1 MPRKDRSGASPVV
14 VGSVVLALAVIVT
27 YFGFT
32 KAIPFRHDFRL
43 NAVFETANNLKSGSP
58 VRIAGVT
65 VGEVV
70 KISRYRESDAAL
82 VQMELEDTGLP
93 IHEDATAKIRPRI
106 FLEGN
111 FFVDVKPGSPSAP
124 KLEDDDTPLAMTRTS
139 APVQLDQILT
149 SLQSD
154 PREDLQDLLV
164 NYGSALTGK
173 PTGRQDADQD
183 QDVRGETAA
192 RALAD
197 TATYSGDALE
207 GAAIVTSAVRGLEP
221 DDLSRLVAGLGR
233 VTAALDRDEGALQGL
248 ITSLNTTLG
257 AFAAEQGKLR
267 SSVRELPPTLERA
280 DTALDSLNA
289 AFPPTRAFAREI
301 LPGIRETPKT
311 IDAAFPFIEQ
321 ARRLVGPSELGGL
334 VNELAPT
341 TRSLSALI
349 DATVRLLPR
358 VDTVSRCLIR
368 NILPTGEKVIV
379 DGNLTTGVQN
389 YKEFWTTLVA
399 LAGESQNFDGN
410 GTYVRLQPGGGL
422 NTISTGRTT
431 LGGDALFGNAI
442 SKPLGTRP
450 AFPGRR
456 PPYRPDVPCFTQ
468 ELPNLDASTGG
479 AERVVGASTVP
490 GGRSAA
496 NGEAAV
502 PGVGAQLP
510 EAADPKGHGKASK

>member
-154 PREDLQDLLV
+154 PREDLQHLLV

-197 TATYSGDALE
+197 
-207 GAAIVTSAVRGLEP
+207 AAR
-221 DDLSRLVAGLGR
+221 
-233 VTAALDRDEGALQGL
+233 
-248 ITSLNTTLG
+248 
-257 AFAAEQGKLR
+257 
-267 SSVRELPPTLERA
+267 
-280 DTALDSLNA
+280 
-289 AFPPTRAFAREI
+289 
-301 LPGIRETPKT
+301 
-311 IDAAFPFIEQ
+311 
-321 ARRLVGPSELGGL
+321 
-334 VNELAPT
+334 
-341 TRSLSALI
+341 
-349 DATVRLLPR
+349 
-358 VDTVSRCLIR
+358 
-368 NILPTGEKVIV
+368 
-379 DGNLTTGVQN
+379 
-389 YKEFWTTLVA
+389 
-399 LAGESQNFDGN
+399 
-410 GTYVRLQPGGGL
+410 
-422 NTISTGRTT
+422 
-431 LGGDALFGNAI
+431 
-442 SKPLGTRP
+442 
-450 AFPGRR
+450 
-456 PPYRPDVPCFTQ
+456 
-468 ELPNLDASTGG
+468 
-479 AERVVGASTVP
+479 
-490 GGRSAA
+490 
-496 NGEAAV
+496 
-502 PGVGAQLP
+502 
-510 EAADPKGHGKASK
+510 